1 MSVMYSIVRVADPR
15 DVLRRIVNGIIA
27 CFAIMWI
34 ASVVQKVLLCEYN
47 GCSMRYQLAIAHLVS
62 E

>member
-1 MSVMYSIVRVADPR
+1 MYSIVRVADPQ

-34 ASVVQKVLLCEYN
+34 VLVIQKVLLCEYN
-47 GCSMRYQLAIAHLVS
+47 KCNMRYQVAIAYLVS